1 MASAAATLE
10 APSKPAAESAVNP
23 WLIAAAVMLAT
34 FMEVLD
40 TSIASVA
47 LPYIA
52 GSLSASNDEATW
64 VLTSYLVSN
73 AIILPAS
80 NWFSLKFGRK
90 RFLMTCVAIFTLAS
104 FACGAA
110 PTLALLLVFRVIQG
124 AGGGALQ
131 PLSQAI
137 LLESFPPAKRGAA
150 MAVFAL
156 GVVVAPV
163 LGPTLGGWLT
173 DTYSWRYAFYIN
185 IPIGLLALYMIQT
198 YVRDPSYIKNAAVAR
213 FDNLGFGAL
222 IIWTG
227 CLQVV
232 LDKGQEVDWFGAVWL
247 RWAVLAMLIAFAVFV
262 YQSFWGKDPL
272 VDLRVLKDRNFLVGC
287 LLIFMFGIGIY
298 STVTVLP
305 LFYQELLG
313 YTAFTAG
320 LVVAPRG
327 LGAICGMPVIGYLS
341 NKIDP
346 RYLLT
351 FGFGVFGLTTLYF
364 GSVTLG
370 ISPTTLFLPILITGF
385 GLSFVFVPINTAAYG
400 TLRNEQIG
408 NASGLFNL
416 MRNVGGS
423 IGISIA
429 STLLTRRSDAHQSM
443 LTNYMPQSGAAF
455 QNALRSSQQALTG
468 YFGPGHTLAPARAE
482 LYEQLGRQALQWA
495 FVDVFRW
502 LSILCFVCVFLV
514 WLLKKVKPG
523 KGPAGAH

>member
-1 MASAAATLE
+1 MATAAA
-10 APSKPAAESAVNP
+10 APPDQSAEVTQGVNP
-23 WLIAAAVMLAT
+23 WLIAASVMLAT

-40 TSIASVA
+40 TAIASVA

-52 GSLSASNDEATW
+52 GSLSASTDEATW
-64 VLTSYLVSN
+64 VLTSYLVAN
-73 AIILPAS
+73 AIVLPAS
-80 NWFSLKFGRK
+80 NWCSLKFGRK
-90 RFLMTCVAIFTLAS
+90 RFLMSCVAIFTVAS

-110 PTLALLLVFRVIQG
+110 PTLAFMLLARVVQG

-150 MAVFAL
+150 MAVFAF

-163 LGPTLGGWLT
+163 LGPTLGGYLT

-185 IPIGLLALYMIQT
+185 IPIGILALYMINRF
-198 YVRDPSYIKNAAVAR
+198 VHDPPYIKDAKVPA
-213 FDNLGFGAL
+213 FDNIGLGTL
-222 IIWTG
+222 IVWTG

-232 LDKGQEVDWFGAVWL
+232 LDKGQEDDWFGAVWL
-247 RWAVLAMLIAFAVFV
+247 RWAVAALVISFV
-262 YQSFWGKDPL
+262 WFCVHSWRKKDPL
-272 VDLRVLKDRNFLVGC
+272 VDLKVFKDRNFLLGC
-287 LLIFMFGIGIY
+287 ILIFMFGIGIY

-327 LGAICGMPVIGYLS
+327 VGAILGMPIIGFLS
-341 NKIDP
+341 NKVDP

-351 FGFGVFGLTTLYF
+351 FGFVTFGLTTLYF
-364 GSVTLG
+364 GNVTLE
-370 ISPTTLFLPILITGF
+370 ISPTTLLLPILITGF
-385 GLSFVFVPINTAAYG
+385 GLSFVFVPISTAAYG
-400 TLRNEQIG
+400 TLKNEQIG
-408 NASGLFNL
+408 NASGVFNL

-429 STLLTRRSDAHQSM
+429 QTLLTRRADVHQNEIINSIPR
-443 LTNYMPQSGAAF
+443 TGQQF
-455 QNALRSSQQALTG
+455 QNSLATTQQALRG
-468 YFGPGHTLAPARAE
+468 YFGKANTLDPAQTM
-482 LYEQLGRQALQWA
+482 LYQQLQRQASTWA

-502 LSILCFVCVFLV
+502 LSILCFICVGIV
-514 WLLKKVKPG
+514 WFFKKVKPG
-523 KGPAGAH
+523 KAPAGAH

>member
-1 MASAAATLE
+1 L
-10 APSKPAAESAVNP
+10 
-23 WLIAAAVMLAT
+23 
-34 FMEVLD
+34 EVLD

-90 RFLMTCVAIFTLAS
+90 RFLMSCVAIFTVAS

-110 PTLALLLVFRVIQG
+110 PTLALMLVFRVIQG

-150 MAVFAL
+150 MAVFAF

-163 LGPTLGGWLT
+163 LGPTLGGYLT

-185 IPIGLLALYMIQT
+185 IPIGLLALYMINK
-198 YVRDPSYIKNAAVAR
+198 YVVDPSYIKNAKVSR
-213 FDNLGFGAL
+213 FDNIGFGSL
-222 IIWTG
+222 IVWVG

-232 LDKGQEVDWFGAVWL
+232 LDKGQEVDWFGAIWI
-247 RWAVLAMLIAFAVFV
+247 RWAVFAMVIGFAVFV

-272 VDLRVLKDRNFLVGC
+272 VNLRILKDRNFLVGC
-287 LLIFMFGIGIY
+287 VLIFLFGIAIY
-298 STVTVLP
+298 STVVVLP
-305 LFYQELLG
+305 LFYQELIG

-341 NKIDP
+341 NKVDP

-351 FGFGVFGLTTLYF
+351 FGFVTFGLTTLYF
-364 GSVTLG
+364 GSITLG
-370 ISPTTLFLPILITGF
+370 ISPWTLFLPILITGF

-400 TLRNEQIG
+400 TLSNEQIG

-429 STLLTRRSDAHQSM
+429 TTLLTRRADAHQND
-443 LTNYMPQSGAAF
+443 LANYMPQSGAAY
-455 QNALRSSQQALTG
+455 QNALHNTQGFLTTYFGKANALPAARATLYQQLNQQAV
-468 YFGPGHTLAPARAE
+468 Y
-482 LYEQLGRQALQWA
+482 WA
-495 FVDVFRW
+495 FIDIFRW
-502 LSILCFVCVFLV
+502 LALLSFGCVIAV
-514 WLLKKVKPG
+514 WFFKKVRPG